1 MACTSCTMNIS
12 FKHIHYPIDQ
22 QYTRLGQETGLTAVP
37 SSASTASM
45 LQKTK
50 QHSKHISTYIFPS
63 HVEDMSYA
71 FSSVCRW
78 GRVTLGT
85 WVTEVWWIYHVL
97 QNSPL
102 LKRIDLAVMQYIQ
115 PILKGFLLVDA
126 ATKSKIK
133 DRRHFVSSFL
143 ALPLWHTSTVTHRSR
158 ALPFQTTS
166 VA

>member
-1 MACTSCTMNIS
+1 MNIS

-71 FSSVCRW
+71 FSSVCR
-78 GRVTLGT
+78 
-85 WVTEVWWIYHVL
+85 
-97 QNSPL
+97 
-102 LKRIDLAVMQYIQ
+102 
-115 PILKGFLLVDA
+115 
-126 ATKSKIK
+126 
-133 DRRHFVSSFL
+133 
-143 ALPLWHTSTVTHRSR
+143 
-158 ALPFQTTS
+158 
-166 VA
+166 